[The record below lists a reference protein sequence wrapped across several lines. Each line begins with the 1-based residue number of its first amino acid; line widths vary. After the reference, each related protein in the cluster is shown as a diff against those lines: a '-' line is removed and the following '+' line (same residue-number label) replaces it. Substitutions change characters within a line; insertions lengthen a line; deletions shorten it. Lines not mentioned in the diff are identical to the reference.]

1 MEENKINEKGENI
14 CYCSKLNKYFLFPFF
29 IPILSIFSNRII
41 KYLNKKSKVENINY
55 FYSLYISTSLIV
67 GGFSYFISLIK
78 SRKKA
83 NETYIQSK
91 NAIKLIYQPQNY
103 NTKTVFI
110 ILLFVS
116 LLFAINIFFGNV
128 YAYNYNIIDE
138 RFYDILFISYL
149 SKIILKTEIYR
160 HQKFSIVLSFIGFIF
175 LFIPTAIKLKRRDI
189 LINFIWIITSLFYS
203 VFLVLTK
210 YVTCKYFAS
219 QYSCCLITGIFSTI
233 FILAMIIIHFY
244 GKNGDISGFLN
255 SFKIT
260 INIKKFKFYSLLILS
275 YLFYSTTQYR
285 AYMTIYFF
293 SPMVFIMAQIIF
305 PLLKYA
311 VNIIVGEEESKIFDL
326 IFNIIGYLILLFAV
340 LVYHENIILNFWKLN
355 KNTKKFIEKRQ
366 KEDILL
372 LEMGDNNINDKRNE
386 SEVEINS
393 EYYINFNN

>member
-1 MEENKINEKGENI
+1 
-14 CYCSKLNKYFLFPFF
+14 
-29 IPILSIFSNRII
+29 
-41 KYLNKKSKVENINY
+41 
-55 FYSLYISTSLIV
+55 
-67 GGFSYFISLIK
+67 
-78 SRKKA
+78 
-83 NETYIQSK
+83 
-91 NAIKLIYQPQNY
+91 
-103 NTKTVFI
+103 
-110 ILLFVS
+110 
-116 LLFAINIFFGNV
+116 
-128 YAYNYNIIDE
+128 
-138 RFYDILFISYL
+138 
-149 SKIILKTEIYR
+149 
-160 HQKFSIVLSFIGFIF
+160 
-175 LFIPTAIKLKRRDI
+175 
-189 LINFIWIITSLFYS
+189 
-203 VFLVLTK
+203 
-210 YVTCKYFAS
+210 
-219 QYSCCLITGIFSTI
+219 
-233 FILAMIIIHFY
+233 MIIIHFY

-275 YLFYSTTQYR
+275 YLFYSTTQYL

-393 EYYINFNN
+393 EYYSNFNN